1 MNGHHGDAVHYRF
14 KYTKS
19 VYFGE
24 IRKFLG
30 AIICISQKKAV
41 PLYPMT
47 KNLYIS
53 LLLVLCNL
61 AAYSSSLREAQ
72 ETVRQA
78 DSLWHAGQMYDDS
91 AALAQTYET
100 LDAWRYFYADDYA
113 HACYHYGKL
122 LRAQDDPVSAMQ
134 AFIHATH
141 SRTRDYHILGRIYN
155 NMGDICHRAGEF
167 PLSYEMFEKS
177 GDMFLRE
184 QDTLSYYYCLNDMAL
199 ELAEQGRKM
208 KPYHY

>member
-1 MNGHHGDAVHYRF
+1 
-14 KYTKS
+14 
-19 VYFGE
+19 
-24 IRKFLG
+24 
-30 AIICISQKKAV
+30 
-41 PLYPMT
+41 MT

-78 DSLWHAGQMYDDS
+78 DSLWLQGQMYDDS

-122 LRAQDDPVSAMQ
+122 LRAKEDPVSAMQ
-134 AFIHATH
+134 VFFAATKLL
-141 SRTRDYHILGRIYN
+141 R
-155 NMGDICHRAGEF
+155 GDKT
-167 PLSYEMFEKS
+167 Y
-177 GDMFLRE
+177 
-184 QDTLSYYYCLNDMAL
+184 TLTGQ
-199 ELAEQGRKM
+199 EVKQ
-208 KPYHY
+208 